1 MTGLKRGTVKLST
14 YREEWKVVAGEA
26 IGILWAVFADAAE
39 DIQHVGSTAIPGM
52 KAKPIVDIAVGVRN
66 MKEVMRFEKKLEALG
81 IRCAGENVPDQILFV
96 MGDFEKDIRTHHIH
110 VVRWNAGPWKNYIRF
125 RDYLR
130 AFPDKAEKYAAVK
143 EKLAMMY
150 PDNRMAYTQGKA
162 DIVENILQEANRW
175 AEGKRRAKAILLC
188 GRIASGKTVYAQ
200 HICKEENAVLLSVDE
215 ITIGILGGDLG
226 EKHDEIAQRTQK
238 YLFGKSL
245 EILSGGASILLDW
258 GFWTREKRREAR
270 EFYESR
276 GIPCE
281 FHYLDTPDEVWEKN
295 IKTRNQ
301 AVLQGKTDA
310 YYVDEGLR
318 RKLEAAFEIPEPQE
332 IDVWYKNVW

>member
-1 MTGLKRGTVKLST
+1 MTGLKRGMVKLSV
-14 YREEWKVVAGEA
+14 YREEWKASACEA
-26 IGILWAVFADAAE
+26 IEILWAVLADAAL

-66 MKEVMRFEKKLEALG
+66 MSEVMRFEKRLEALG
-81 IRCAGENVPDQILFV
+81 IRCAGQDVPEQILFV
-96 MGDFEKDIRTHHIH
+96 MGDFEKNIRTHHIH
-110 VVRWNAGPWKNYIRF
+110 VVMWNTKQWKNYICF

-130 AFPDKAEKYAAVK
+130 AFSDKAEKYAVVK

-150 PDNRMAYTQGKA
+150 PDNRAAYTQGKA
-162 DIVENILQEANRW
+162 DIVEDILQEANQW
-175 AEGKRRAKAILLC
+175 AEGRQRTKAILLC

-200 HICKEENAVLLSVDE
+200 RICEEEKAVLLSVDE
-215 ITIGILGGDLG
+215 ITIGILGGELG
-226 EKHDEIAQRTQK
+226 EKHDEIAARAQR
-238 YLFGKSL
+238 YLFDKSL
-245 EILSGGASILLDW
+245 EILHGGANILLDW
-258 GFWTREKRREAR
+258 GFWTREKRQEAR
-270 EFYESR
+270 DFYESR
-276 GIPCE
+276 GISCE

-301 AVLQGKTDA
+301 AVLQGNTDA

-318 RKLEAAFEIPEPQE
+318 RKLEAAFEIPDPQE